1 MNYQDKLDLITDGL
15 QEILGREKLEELL
28 KERDLKLYWGT
39 ATTGKPHIGYLKPLL
54 KIAQFLKAGCEVT
67 ILFADLHAYLDS
79 LKSSLE
85 ELEFR
90 TQYYE
95 ILIKEVLVELGVDIE
110 NSKIKFVRG
119 TSFQLSRE
127 YNLDMYK
134 LMSTMSLRDATK
146 AGTEVVKQSK
156 NPKMA
161 SLLYPGLQA
170 LDEEYLKVDAQFGG
184 VDQRKIFTMALQH
197 LPKIGYKGRVHLMN
211 PIIPS
216 FTSGTP
222 LAEKE
227 LNSSEL
233 TNVETK
239 PKEIVKMSSS
249 EQDGKIDLLDTP
261 KQIRKKIGKGFC
273 ERGNID
279 CGILSFVKHVLF
291 PINKLKTGSQLFKI
305 ERPEKYGG
313 NIEFETYDNLESA
326 FEDQVLDPVD
336 LKQGVSNWI
345 IQLLENTRNKLKSS
359 EEFQKIL
366 KNAYK
371 SR

>member
-1 MNYQDKLDLITDGL
+1 MNYQEKLDLITDGL
-15 QEILGREKLEELL
+15 QEILGREKMESIL

-54 KIAQFLKAGCEVT
+54 KIAQFLKAGCDVT

-85 ELEFR
+85 QLEFR

-95 ILIKEVLVELGVDIE
+95 YLIKEILVELGVDFE
-110 NSKIKFVRG
+110 NSKIKFIRG
-119 TSFQLSRE
+119 TSYQLTRE

-134 LMSTMSLRDATK
+134 LMSKMSLRDATK
-146 AGTEVVKQSK
+146 AGTEVVKQTK

-197 LPKIGYKGRVHLMN
+197 LPKIGYRGRIHLMN

-216 FTSGTP
+216 FKSGTP
-222 LAEKE
+222 LSEQGNSESKE
-227 LNSSEL
+227 
-233 TNVETK
+233 T
-239 PKEIVKMSSS
+239 IKMSSS
-249 EQDGKIDLLDTP
+249 NQDGKIDLLDTP

-273 ERGNID
+273 EAGNID

-291 PINKLKTGSQLFKI
+291 PINKLKTDSYLFKI
-305 ERPEKYGG
+305 DRPEKYGG
-313 NIEFETYDNLESA
+313 NIEYQTYDELERA
-326 FEDQVLDPVD
+326 FENKSLDPVD

-345 IQLLENTRNKLKSS
+345 ISLLENTRNKL
-359 EEFQKIL
+359 
-366 KNAYK
+366 
-371 SR
+371 